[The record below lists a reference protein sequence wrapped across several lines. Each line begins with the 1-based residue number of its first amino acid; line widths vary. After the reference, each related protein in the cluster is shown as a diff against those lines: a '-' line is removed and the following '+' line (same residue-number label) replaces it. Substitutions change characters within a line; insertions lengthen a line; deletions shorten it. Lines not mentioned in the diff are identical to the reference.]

1 MTFCFFPQYTKIGLP
16 DVAMWRCLDVAMF
29 RCGDIQFHLIRC
41 PLSPPSLLQLAGWN
55 FHEHVVKQI
64 SKITSK
70 KNFGISESKFKNFGK
85 FEKYGIMDTDILNFT
100 GKYSDVI
107 VKIIEI
113 DFREFAYR
121 NSIIILMIPLSKLVS
136 LIHKFSG
143 TFFSNIHQ

>member
-1 MTFCFFPQYTKIGLP
+1 MYQCSNFQC
-16 DVAMWRCLDVAMF
+16 
-29 RCGDIQFHLIRC
+29 HLFRC
-41 PLSPPSLLQLAGWN
+41 PLSPPSLLKLAGWN
-55 FHEHVVKQI
+55 FHEHVVNEI

-70 KNFGISESKFKNFGK
+70 KNFGISKSKLQNFGK

-100 GKYSDVI
+100 GQYSDVI

-121 NSIIILMIPLSKLVS
+121 NSLIILMIRLSKPVS
-136 LIHKFSG
+136 LIHKFSS